1 MQRSIEEAGQGQ
13 KNEQGYWR
21 DPGTGSLRRQIPD
34 KLKLQRNWLSLN
46 VVVGLDTRVR
56 LKLICYSVLGGIFL
70 TLLGIVLRIAG
81 IHRPVPYLTY
91 AGAYLMQAFFERL
104 LEWIPWKYAD
114 NLISELLL
122 FFLLNVAG
130 YAFVI
135 FLLLR
140 IFFPDRSS
148 ELAPLTG
155 KK

>member
-34 KLKLQRNWLSLN
+34 KLKLQRNSLSLN
-46 VVVGLDTRVR
+46 VVGLDTRVR

-148 ELAPLTG
+148 ELPSLTG
-155 KK
+155 RK